1 LIALPVLTQ
10 LTQQFPFW
18 KLCRR

>member
-1 LIALPVLTQ
+1 MEK
-10 LTQQFPFW
+10 QQFPFW